1 VANADAAY
9 RLLFS
14 NPALMRDLLQGVV
27 RAPWVNE
34 LDLSQIE
41 PLSTDYV
48 SKKLDQRHSDLVWK
62 VSRKNSADT
71 YVVLLL
77 EHQSVN
83 DAAMALR
90 VAVYSGLLLQL
101 LLRQKRARVGQLPQI
116 VPLVVYCGVQ
126 PWAAA
131 LQLHELCSPAL
142 PGCQHV
148 ALRSGY
154 FVLDQGRL
162 VSSGELDDLLGVIN
176 PDGTLAGPLNFAA
189 LLAKMEHNQGVE
201 DMKRCL
207 QALLHATRG
216 PGLASVREAFESW
229 LNYVFIPRALE
240 PEFTRFSSLQEF
252 ANMLQEDPRSWARQW
267 RQEGEFTLLARQ
279 LTRKF
284 GPLPEQIHERLQ
296 QASEQQLEAWSLAIL
311 SAQTLDDVFTS

>member
-1 VANADAAY
+1 VV
-9 RLLFS
+9 
-14 NPALMRDLLQGVV
+14 PCWALGAKEKILQ
-27 RAPWVNE
+27 E
-34 LDLSQIE
+34 E
-41 PLSTDYV
+41 
-48 SKKLDQRHSDLVWK
+48 RHNIQK
-62 VSRKNSADT
+62 H
-71 YVVLLL
+71 VLLVCGRNNNA
-77 EHQSVN
+77 ES
-83 DAAMALR
+83 R
-90 VAVYSGLLLQL
+90 PPS
-101 LLRQKRARVGQLPQI
+101 ARVLL
-116 VPLVVYCGVQ
+116 LVVYCGVQ

-131 LQLHELCSPAL
+131 LQLHELCSPEL